1 MGKSRRKGVTQN
13 SGKQSCSR
21 KTIKRKRRARQQTDI
36 RRIPSAGT
44 ESNGRDSKTFA
55 ASPSRSGYTTRH
67 IRRYS
72 QSRKDGAQE
81 SERISGATGRPCRE
95 SRTHDPPAPQNCG

>member
-1 MGKSRRKGVTQN
+1 NSRRIESEDKGGIQETKSNTSERKVPSRWGSEMEKSRRKGCTQN

-21 KTIKRKRRARQQTDI
+21 KGRARQQTDI

-44 ESNGRDSKTFA
+44 ESNGNDSKPFA

-72 QSRKDGAQE
+72 QSRKDGAQ
-81 SERISGATGRPCRE
+81 
-95 SRTHDPPAPQNCG
+95 